1 MSQPATEGSAEEN
14 VSMWPHVEAKIMELG
29 ETYRSMIV
37 FVNSRRSAER
47 LTEALNERWQ
57 AEEEFA
63 RTHHGSMSATA
74 RAEVEDGLKSGTL
87 RCVVATS
94 SLELGIDMGVVDVVV
109 HLQAAPSVVVGLQR
123 VGRAGHQVGEVSTG
137 WFFPLH
143 RADVVDA
150 AVVTERMLTGSIEA
164 LDIPANPLDILAQQT
179 IAAAAMDELT
189 DQAWFELV
197 RRAAP
202 FTALSLDVYA
212 SVLDLLAGKYVSDE
226 FAQLKPRVVWDRE
239 AGTITARPGAQRLAV
254 TSGGTIAD
262 RGLFGVYLATD
273 ADGAKRVG
281 ELDEEMVY
289 ESRVGETIILGAT
302 TWQIEDITHDR
313 VLVTPAFGRPG
324 RLPFWRGDQPGRP
337 LELGRATGAFRR
349 EILAGN
355 DTQARLAAAGLD
367 EYARNNLVNYL
378 TEQRD
383 ATGHV
388 PTDTTILIE
397 RFRDELGDWR
407 IILHS
412 PFGKAVHAPWALAI
426 SERVKATYGFDANA
440 MAGDD
445 GIIMR
450 VPATDGEPP
459 GADIFWFEPED
470 LRDQLRQHV
479 GGSALFAAHFRENAA
494 RALLLPRRDPAK
506 RTPLW
511 QQRQRAA
518 QLLGVAAKYPQFPI
532 ILETVRE
539 VLQDVYNL
547 DGLMEILEQIRTRVL
562 RVVEVQTPQASPFA
576 HTLLCGCTAQFMY
589 ETDPPLAGR
598 RAAALSLDPGL
609 LSQLLGQ
616 DMLRELLDDDVIAQ
630 VEAELQHTAASRRLT
645 GIEGIADLLR
655 LLGPLT
661 TAELAARLHEGDE
674 QVSQATAHQGV
685 TTLVADKRARGVRTG
700 SVQYL
705 ADIEDAPRQR
715 DGVGISIPV
724 EVPKAFAGAVEDP
737 MGDLVARYAR
747 THGHFTAPQVA
758 QRLGIG
764 PVIAHQVLQSLAAQH
779 RVVFGA
785 YLSTPPTGE
794 GPVATDEWCDT
805 KVLARIRRRSL
816 AQLRAEVE
824 PVDQQSYARY
834 LVQQH
839 QVVPTPQERGIDG
852 LTLVLDQLTGFSAP
866 AQVWETALLPARI
879 SDYQPA
885 MLDELLSTG
894 QFIMVGAPDQSVAFH
909 HIDTVDLTLP
919 IHPTQD
925 RLAIHEAILTALT
938 GTGGWFF
945 AALAAH
951 LNYPSEELLD
961 ALWDLFWAGQVT
973 NDTFSAVRAT
983 YTKSTTRAQP
993 QRTPMRHRARLRRL
1007 NRLAPTQ
1014 PPSPTTV
1021 GGWSLVP
1028 QRTDENTA
1036 ALHAQAEY
1044 LLDRYG
1050 VITRG
1055 AVTAEALPG
1064 GFAAYYRLLSKME
1077 EAGHIR
1083 RGYFIDG
1090 LGAAQFSTAATI
1102 DALRAYEHDPNQP
1115 QAVGLAATDP
1125 ANPYGDTLDW
1135 PATEGHRPGRKA
1147 GAYVVLVNG
1156 GLVLY
1161 LERGGKTLLQFGDA
1175 HVVPAAA
1182 ALVAV
1187 LTRTRTHK
1195 LAISTVNGEPMS
1207 GTQLAG
1213 CLSDAG
1219 FNTPPNAL
1227 RFRA

>member
-1 MSQPATEGSAEEN
+1 MTDSVLDAFSAATRSWFETSFAAPTKAQLGAWETIASGQHALVIAPTGSGKTLAAFLSAIDRLISQPAESKHRTKVLYISPLKALGVDVERNLTAPLVGITQTAAAQGLDVPEIRTGVRSGDTSQRDRRRLVTHPPEILITTPESLYLMLTSKARETLAGVETVIVDEVHALAGNKRGAHLAVSLERLDALLDAPAQRIGLSATVRPAEAVARFLGGVQPVTIVDGAEQKRWDITVSVPVTDMTQPDSGASPEEN
-14 VSMWPHVEAKIMELG
+14 VSMWPHVEAKIMQLAAD
-29 ETYRSMIV
+29 YRSMIV

-47 LTEALNERWQ
+47 LTEALNELWERDGEDH
-57 AEEEFA
+57 ADEEFS

-74 RAEVEDGLKSGTL
+74 RAEVEDALKSGTL

-94 SLELGIDMGVVDVVV
+94 SLELGIDMGVVDAVV
-109 HLQAAPSVVVGLQR
+109 HLQSAPTVAAGLQR
-123 VGRAGHQVGEVSTG
+123 VGCAGHQVGGVSVG

-143 RADVVDA
+143 RDDVVDA
-150 AVVTERMLTGSIEA
+150 AVVTERMLSGAIEA
-164 LDIPANPLDILAQQT
+164 LSIPANPLDILAQQT
-179 IAAAAMDELT
+179 IAAAAMDELV
-189 DQAWFELV
+189 DQQWLDAV

-202 FTALSLDVYA
+202 FTTLSLDVYA

-226 FAQLKPRVVWDRE
+226 FAQLRPRVVWDRE

-273 ADGAKRVG
+273 TDAAKRVG

-349 EILAGN
+349 EALA
-355 DTQARLAAAGLD
+355 DPDIQTRLKAAGLD
-367 EYARNNLVNYL
+367 ANARTNLLNYL

-383 ATGHV
+383 ATGHL
-388 PTDTTILIE
+388 PTDTTVVVE

-407 IILHS
+407 VILHT
-412 PFGKAVHAPWALAI
+412 PFGKAVHAPWALAV
-426 SERVKATYGFDANA
+426 SERVKEAYGFDANA

-445 GIIMR
+445 GMIAR

-547 DGLMEILEQIRTRVL
+547 DGLIEVLEQLRTRVL

-576 HTLLCGCTAQFMY
+576 QTLLFGYTAQFMY
-589 ETDPPLAGR
+589 ETDAPLAER

-674 QVSQATAHQGV
+674 QVSQATAHQWV
-685 TTLVADKRARGVRTG
+685 TTLVADKRALEVRIG
-700 SVQYL
+700 SVQYWT
-705 ADIEDAPRQR
+705 AIEDAPRLR
-715 DGVGISIPV
+715 DGLGIPLPVG
-724 EVPKAFAGAVEDP
+724 VPQAFAGAVEDP
-737 MGDLVARYAR
+737 LGDLVARYAR
-747 THGHFTAPQVA
+747 THGPFTAPQVA

-805 KVLARIRRRSL
+805 EVLARIRRRSL

-885 MLDELLSTG
+885 MLDNLLST
-894 QFIMVGAPDQSVAFH
+894 V
-909 HIDTVDLTLP
+909 
-919 IHPTQD
+919 
-925 RLAIHEAILTALT
+925 
-938 GTGGWFF
+938 
-945 AALAAH
+945 
-951 LNYPSEELLD
+951 
-961 ALWDLFWAGQVT
+961 
-973 NDTFSAVRAT
+973 
-983 YTKSTTRAQP
+983 
-993 QRTPMRHRARLRRL
+993 
-1007 NRLAPTQ
+1007 
-1014 PPSPTTV
+1014 
-1021 GGWSLVP
+1021 
-1028 QRTDENTA
+1028 
-1036 ALHAQAEY
+1036 
-1044 LLDRYG
+1044 
-1050 VITRG
+1050 
-1055 AVTAEALPG
+1055 
-1064 GFAAYYRLLSKME
+1064 
-1077 EAGHIR
+1077 
-1083 RGYFIDG
+1083 
-1090 LGAAQFSTAATI
+1090 
-1102 DALRAYEHDPNQP
+1102 
-1115 QAVGLAATDP
+1115 
-1125 ANPYGDTLDW
+1125 
-1135 PATEGHRPGRKA
+1135 
-1147 GAYVVLVNG
+1147 
-1156 GLVLY
+1156 
-1161 LERGGKTLLQFGDA
+1161 
-1175 HVVPAAA
+1175 
-1182 ALVAV
+1182 
-1187 LTRTRTHK
+1187 
-1195 LAISTVNGEPMS
+1195 
-1207 GTQLAG
+1207 
-1213 CLSDAG
+1213 
-1219 FNTPPNAL
+1219 
-1227 RFRA
+1227 